1 MHTHMFKMGGIWET
15 KGGIAYTVKAFN
27 RSDRKKMIGNGWFDS
42 LEDAMALP
50 AEVVEVKE
58 VKQITTSAQ
67 LKDHLREQITELGG
81 TFDKR
86 SGIEKLEEQLEVLKD
101 GDTDED

>member
-1 MHTHMFKMGGIWET
+1 MHTHMFKMGGIWKTE
-15 KGGIAYTVKAFN
+15 GGQDYTVKACN
-27 RSDRKKMIGNGWFDS
+27 RQERKERLGKGWFDS
-42 LEDAMALP
+42 LDDAMAIP

-67 LKDHLREQITELGG
+67 LKDHLREQITDLGG

-86 SGIEKLEEQLEVLKD
+86 SGVEKLEEQLGDLKD
-101 GDTDED
+101 GDTDKD